1 MNPRT
6 AKYVVQITGYAEPVK
21 KDKTVFQTKGNGSL
35 DWDRGCGGL
44 KQWEGVRDR
53 VDEQAY

>member
-6 AKYVVQITGYAEPVK
+6 AKYVVQITGYAEAVK

-35 DWDRGCGGL
+35 D
-44 KQWEGVRDR
+44 
-53 VDEQAY
+53 